1 MVAKTRNVDA
11 GDLAGLKD
19 RHTLRDFNWI
29 SIYEDFGSVF
39 RVGEVDSGPADGS
52 SLGKIWG
59 GESGWAWAAS
69 AFWSSLVETM
79 ERRRRGVKIPG
90 RSFPDR
96 RRVREESKPSP
107 IFWVLLL
114 SQMDK
119 ITMKCVVF

>member
-52 SLGKIWG
+52 SLRKIRRGRIRLGLGCFGILELTSGDDGAAEKRSEDSWPEFSGSQESPG
-59 GESGWAWAAS
+59 GE
-69 AFWSSLVETM
+69 
-79 ERRRRGVKIPG
+79 
-90 RSFPDR
+90 
-96 RRVREESKPSP
+96 
-107 IFWVLLL
+107 
-114 SQMDK
+114 
-119 ITMKCVVF
+119 